1 MKVYFKHQET
11 NRTSNFLWLRFLP
24 NNIIEVD
31 LTCLKDKDKIVTIIK
46 KLHPTAIE
54 LTTD

>member
-24 NNIIEVD
+24 DNRIEVD
-31 LTCLKDKDKIVTIIK
+31 LTSLKDKDKIVTIIK